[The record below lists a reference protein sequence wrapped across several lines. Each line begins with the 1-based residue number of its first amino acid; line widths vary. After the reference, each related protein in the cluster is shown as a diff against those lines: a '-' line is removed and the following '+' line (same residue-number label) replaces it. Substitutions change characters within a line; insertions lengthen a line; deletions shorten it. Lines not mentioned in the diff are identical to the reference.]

1 MAAKGSVNKVILVG
15 NLGADPESKD
25 IKGTPLTTASLAT
38 TETWNKDGETQERVE
53 WHRAVAW
60 RKVGEIL
67 ANFGKKG
74 DKVYIEGSL
83 QTKSWGDEGDKRYS
97 TEVIVRD
104 MTFLGG
110 AKRESD
116 PAPTPAP
123 VEPTPSAVTA
133 DDELPF

>member
-15 NLGADPESKD
+15 NLGADPETKD
-25 IKGTPLTTASLAT
+25 VNGTPLTTASLAT
-38 TETWNKDGETQERVE
+38 TESWSKDGESQERVE
-53 WHRAVAW
+53 WHRVVAW
-60 RKVGEIL
+60 RKVAEIL

-74 DKVYIEGSL
+74 DKIYIEGSL

-110 AKRESD
+110 AKKESD
-116 PAPTPAP
+116 PAPM
-123 VEPTPSAVTA
+123 ELTPSPVTA